1 MGSKKNKAKKNSK
14 VGSAGHMMPGM
25 PMMNPKGKEMSMGM
39 KTDMVSKKMKKMGNS
54 GY

>member
-1 MGSKKNKAKKNSK
+1 MAGKNKKKKSNSK
-14 VGSAGHMMPGM
+14 GQMMPGM

-39 KTDMVSKKMKKMGNS
+39 KMDIVSKKMKKMGKK